1 MHRNNVILGGGHE
14 IAQLADWD
22 EETITTVIAA
32 VLGIGDDVIARPL
45 DASYNEAS
53 A

>member
-1 MHRNNVILGGGHE
+1 MIKLFRQIERTGKG
-14 IAQLADWD
+14 APDSAF
-22 EETITTVIAA
+22 AA